1 VAHRHQSILAE
12 TYPLGIRSFP
22 LSVVPT
28 DSDETLE
35 ARTLLR
41 SLVVGRILA
50 GAGTDV
56 VQLVLEQSEFGESE
70 PLLLAGAALAHSWLD
85 ITDSALARAGSELA
99 QRAEPEVQ
107 DLLSLALLNMA
118 ASRLRDEADLGLTQ
132 VRHVAEL
139 MAKLT
144 ASERAQ
150 TPELPPLIDYY
161 IAGFELS
168 RGNLSAARWTLER
181 GAGRFRQWLDAAT
194 DAEQLARAACAGQ
207 LAWIDAVC
215 GDLRRATR
223 YASSL
228 LTDRQAHSGEIG
240 VVFAHLA
247 TAWTHVERGEIEEA
261 TQRLDHAQSRS
272 NHNPDPVLAAAER
285 LTQVRLALA
294 SDEPETALRLLESTS
309 MMDCEIVDGWFAD
322 QFLLARAESL
332 LAVGEPQQ
340 AITALTPQ
348 PELAAAE
355 ARLILVRAAQLAGDR
370 GAAKQMLAQVP
381 SDPVA
386 MSIISQTRRWL
397 LQAELA
403 FEQGNYEQAQ
413 LLVDRALRTATREQ
427 LRATVGW
434 AGSSWLRTL
443 VARDAGL
450 SHRHAAFLASVP
462 LAAASTIDQW
472 QGEASAR
479 DATLVVPLT
488 ARETDV
494 LRLLAQLCTNEEIAA
509 DLVLSMNTVKTH
521 IRSLFQKLSVTR
533 RADAVRRGRALGL
546 C

>member
-1 VAHRHQSILAE
+1 VAHRQQSILE
-12 TYPLGIRSFP
+12 TYPFGIRSFP

-99 QRAEPEVQ
+99 QRAEPELQ

-118 ASRLRDEADLGLTQ
+118 ASRLRDEADLGLAQ
-132 VRHVAEL
+132 VRHVEEL

-150 TPELPPLIDYY
+150 TP
-161 IAGFELS
+161 
-168 RGNLSAARWTLER
+168 
-181 GAGRFRQWLDAAT
+181 LDAAT
-194 DAEQLARAACAGQ
+194 DAEQLVRAACAGQ

-215 GDLRRATR
+215 GDLRRANR

-228 LTDRQAHSGEIG
+228 LTDRQADSGEVG

-247 TAWTHVERGEIEEA
+247 TAWTHVERGEIEQA
-261 TQRLDHAQSRS
+261 TQRLDHAQSRN
-272 NHNPDPVLAAAER
+272 NHNPDPMLAAAER

-294 SDEPETALRLLESTS
+294 SDEPETALRLLESAS

-332 LAVGEPQQ
+332 LAVAEPQQ
-340 AITALTPQ
+340 AIAVLTPA

-403 FEQGNYEQAQ
+403 IEQGNYEQAQ

-434 AGSSWLRTL
+434 AGSWLRAF
-443 VARDAGL
+443 VARDSGL

-462 LAAASTIDQW
+462 LVAASIVDHQW
-472 QGEASAR
+472 QSQAGAR
-479 DATLVVPLT
+479 DPMLVVPLT

-509 DLVLSMNTVKTH
+509 DLVLSLNTVKTH

-533 RADAVRRGRALGL
+533 RADAVRRGRAFGL

>member
-1 VAHRHQSILAE
+1 MMAHSQQSVLAE
-12 TYPLGIRSFP
+12 TYPFGIRSLP
-22 LSVVPT
+22 LSVVAD

-35 ARTLLR
+35 ARTQLR
-41 SLVVGRILA
+41 SMVIGRILA

-85 ITDSALARAGSELA
+85 ITDLALARAGSELA
-99 QRAEPEVQ
+99 QRAEPELQ

-132 VRHVAEL
+132 VHHVEEL
-139 MAKLT
+139 MARLT

-161 IAGFELS
+161 MAGFELS
-168 RGNLSAARWTLER
+168 RGNLSTARWTLER

-194 DAEQLARAACAGQ
+194 EAEQLVRAACAGQ
-207 LAWIDAVC
+207 LAWIDAAC

-228 LTDRQAHSGEIG
+228 LTDRQADSGEIG

-247 TAWTHVERGEIEEA
+247 TAWTHVERGEIEQA
-261 TQRLDHAQSRS
+261 TQRLDHAQSRN

-294 SDEPETALRLLESTS
+294 SDEPETALRLLESAS
-309 MMDCEIVDGWFAD
+309 MMNCEIVDGWFAD

-332 LAVGEPQQ
+332 LAVAEPQQ
-340 AITALTPQ
+340 AIALLTPA

-370 GAAKQMLAQVP
+370 HAAKQMLGQVP

-403 FEQGNYEQAQ
+403 TEQGNYEQAQ

-434 AGSSWLRTL
+434 AGSWLRAF
-443 VARDAGL
+443 VARDSGL
-450 SHRHAAFLASVP
+450 SHRHAAFLASVT
-462 LAAASTIDQW
+462 LAATSTIDQW
-472 QGEASAR
+472 QSEAGAR
-479 DATLVVPLT
+479 NATLVVPLT

-494 LRLLAQLCTNEEIAA
+494 LKLLAQLCTNEEIAA

>member
-1 VAHRHQSILAE
+1 MAHRQQSVLAE
-12 TYPLGIRSFP
+12 TYPFGIRSFP
-22 LSVVPT
+22 LSVVP
-28 DSDETLE
+28 DASDETLE

-41 SLVVGRILA
+41 SMVIGRILA
-50 GAGTDV
+50 GAGTGV
-56 VQLVLEQSEFGESE
+56 VQLVLEESEFGESE

-85 ITDSALARAGSELA
+85 IADLALARAGSELA
-99 QRAEPEVQ
+99 QRPEPELQ
-107 DLLSLALLNMA
+107 DVLSLALLNLA
-118 ASRLRDEADLGLTQ
+118 ASRLRDEADLGFAQ
-132 VRHVAEL
+132 VRHVEEL

-144 ASERAQ
+144 AFERAQ
-150 TPELPPLIDYY
+150 TPELRPLIDYY
-161 IAGFELS
+161 LAGFELS
-168 RGNLSAARWTLER
+168 RGNLGTARWTLER
-181 GAGRFRQWLDAAT
+181 GAGRFRQWLDGAT
-194 DAEQLARAACAGQ
+194 EAEQLVRAACAGQ

-228 LTDRQAHSGEIG
+228 LTDRQADSGEIG
-240 VVFAHLA
+240 VFFAHLA
-247 TAWTHVERGEIEEA
+247 TAWTHVERGEIEQA
-261 TQRLDHAQSRS
+261 TQRLDHAQSRT
-272 NHNPDPVLAAAER
+272 HNPDPVLAAAER

-294 SDEPETALRLLESTS
+294 SDEPETALRLLESAS

-322 QFLLARAESL
+322 QFLLAKAESL
-332 LAVGEPQQ
+332 LAVAEPQQ
-340 AITALTPQ
+340 AIAVLTPA
-348 PELAAAE
+348 PKLAAAE
-355 ARLILVRAAQLAGDR
+355 ARLILVRAARLAGDR

-386 MSIISQTRRWL
+386 MSIINQTRRWL

-403 FEQGNYEQAQ
+403 AEQGNYEQAQ
-413 LLVDRALRTATREQ
+413 LLVDRALRTATREK

-434 AGSSWLRTL
+434 AGSWLRAF
-443 VARDAGL
+443 VARDSGL

-462 LAAASTIDQW
+462 LAATSTVDQW
-472 QGEASAR
+472 QGEAGAR

-494 LRLLAQLCTNEEIAA
+494 LKLLAQLCTNEEIAA

-533 RADAVRRGRALGL
+533 RADAVRRGRAFGL